1 MIGPIRKICQL
12 EEVTAMKSIFEW
24 ALFAALALGLVVL
37 LPTGAQAQKEGEQV
51 KDEEV
56 IGEDEEEAE
65 EEAEEGDA
73 EAESEEAGAEVEA
86 EASADASLFA
96 SDDEEIPGDEPEE
109 ADEGEPKVLQGT
121 WTKRI
126 VFASDDGL
134 FKFRPFGFVQP
145 EFRLAITP
153 EHSDQDAPF
162 DNVLEGTG
170 FLIRRGRL
178 GFCTHFFDWARIHL
192 AAGFGTGVG
201 RLVDYFVDLDPFD
214 GLVALRVGHFRP
226 WFGRQFLQTE
236 TQLLMAENAV
246 SWRDPALGMGL
257 RRDLGLSLFGMV
269 SDVLEYGVGVWN
281 GDGGFG
287 LGRAPDP
294 RTPGNID
301 FQLGGRIAVHPLAPE
316 AAGGRPLKLGDE
328 SDTELTDKPAL
339 VVGAS
344 VLYNK
349 RHDRFTQ
356 VGGVD
361 ALYYDNQLKFGV
373 EAAIQWIGITLQ
385 GEFFFHKVW
394 IQDDADPAIKQVV
407 EQLGSLD
414 GSLDHGSGFG
424 AYGQLGYFVMPQ
436 QLEIAARF
444 DMVDEDQD
452 VRGMR
457 MYPGAGATYYFHGN
471 NLKAQLMYRLSV
483 GPGYEKDADATT
495 PGDQPDPGY
504 VPTGHEIFLMLQ
516 ASI

>member
-1 MIGPIRKICQL
+1 M
-12 EEVTAMKSIFEW
+12 
-24 ALFAALALGLVVL
+24 FAALALGLVAL
-37 LPTGAQAQKEGEQV
+37 LPAGARAQDEQV

-56 IGEDEEEAE
+56 VGENEGDEEGATE
-65 EEAEEGDA
+65 EESAAEG
-73 EAESEEAGAEVEA
+73 EEAGAEVEA
-86 EASADASLFA
+86 EASADASLFG
-96 SDDEEIPGDEPEE
+96 SDEEAIPGDEPEE
-109 ADEGEPKVLQGT
+109 ADESAPKVLQGT

-126 VFASDDGL
+126 VFASDDGM

-153 EHSDQDAPF
+153 AHGEDGAVAPF

-178 GFCTHFFDWARIHL
+178 GFCAHLFDWARIHL

-236 TQLLMAENAV
+236 TQLLMAEDAV
-246 SWRDPALGMGL
+246 SWRDPALGMAL

-287 LGRAPDP
+287 IGRVPGTG
-294 RTPGNID
+294 TPGNID

-339 VVGAS
+339 VIGAS

-349 RHDRFTQ
+349 RHDRIAP
-356 VGGVD
+356 VGGVP

-373 EAAIQWIGITLQ
+373 EAAIQWIGLTLQ
-385 GEFFFHKVW
+385 GEFFYHKVW
-394 IQDDADPAIKQVV
+394 IQDDADPLIKDVV
-407 EQLGSLD
+407 ETAIVSPD
-414 GSLDHGSGFG
+414 GLLIHGSGFG
-424 AYGQLGYFVMPQ
+424 FYGQLGYFVLPR
-436 QLEIAARF
+436 QLEVAARF
-444 DMVDEDQD
+444 DMVDESTDL
-452 VRGMR
+452 RGMR
-457 MYPGAGATYYFHGN
+457 MYPGAGATYYFHGS
-471 NLKAQLMYRLSV
+471 NLKVQLMYRLGLGSGYHDEEGV
-483 GPGYEKDADATT
+483 PGAADYVAA
-495 PGDQPDPGY
+495 DPGFID
-504 VPTGHEIFLMLQ
+504 TTHEIFLMLQ
-516 ASI
+516 AAI